1 MRETVVICQEYLLLR
16 TDRMFLVFVEFVAI
30 VSEIRNDNAEFGL
43 KENLLGTV
51 SESDPLNETG
61 YGP

>member
-1 MRETVVICQEYLLLR
+1 
-16 TDRMFLVFVEFVAI
+16 MFLVFVEFVAI

>member
-43 KENLLGTV
+43 KEDLLGTG